1 MPIVDFTKPLIIV
14 FALIIYTVLM
24 YISYKRRK
32 SIVIALMLFTS
43 LMILIFHSADY
54 ILLKPDTVDEIK
66 KALMYSIIG
75 DMFFIYLSFI
85 SYLYLDKK
93 FEELFVVLGGY
104 DGKYDIVI
112 FGSDHI
118 RYGRCKHQR
127 KYQHNSRL

>member
-1 MPIVDFTKPLIIV
+1 MPIIDFTKPLIIV

-66 KALMYSIIG
+66 KALMYYWRYVFYIFIIH
-75 DMFFIYLSFI
+75 IV
-85 SYLYLDKK
+85 
-93 FEELFVVLGGY
+93 FVFRQ
-104 DGKYDIVI
+104 KI
-112 FGSDHI
+112 
-118 RYGRCKHQR
+118 
-127 KYQHNSRL
+127 

>member
-1 MPIVDFTKPLIIV
+1 MPIIDFTKPLIIV

-54 ILLKPDTVDEIK
+54 ILLKQDTVDEIK
-66 KALMYSIIG
+66 KALMYYIIG

-93 FEELFVVLGGY
+93 FEEFKTKKPKDNKKDKDLDWFWS
-104 DGKYDIVI
+104 KT
-112 FGSDHI
+112 
-118 RYGRCKHQR
+118 
-127 KYQHNSRL
+127 

>member
-1 MPIVDFTKPLIIV
+1 MPIIDFTKPLIIV

-66 KALMYSIIG
+66 KALMLFYYWRYVFYIFIIH
-75 DMFFIYLSFI
+75 IV
-85 SYLYLDKK
+85 
-93 FEELFVVLGGY
+93 FVFRQ
-104 DGKYDIVI
+104 KI
-112 FGSDHI
+112 
-118 RYGRCKHQR
+118 
-127 KYQHNSRL
+127 

>member
-1 MPIVDFTKPLIIV
+1 MPIIDFTKPLIIV

-75 DMFFIYLSFI
+75 DMFFIYL
-85 SYLYLDKK
+85 
-93 FEELFVVLGGY
+93 
-104 DGKYDIVI
+104 
-112 FGSDHI
+112 
-118 RYGRCKHQR
+118 
-127 KYQHNSRL
+127 

>member
-1 MPIVDFTKPLIIV
+1 MPIINFTKPLIIV
-14 FALIIYTVLM
+14 LTLIIYIVLM
-24 YISYKRRK
+24 YISYKKRK

-93 FEELFVVLGGY
+93 FEEFKTKKPKDNKKDKDLDWFWS
-104 DGKYDIVI
+104 KT
-112 FGSDHI
+112 
-118 RYGRCKHQR
+118 
-127 KYQHNSRL
+127 

>member
-1 MPIVDFTKPLIIV
+1 MPIIDFTKPLIIV

-104 DGKYDIVI
+104 DGKCDIVI

-118 RYGRCKHQR
+118 RYGSCKHQR

>member
-1 MPIVDFTKPLIIV
+1 MPIIDFTKPLIIV

-24 YISYKRRK
+24 YISYKRRKK

-93 FEELFVVLGGY
+93 KFEEF
-104 DGKYDIVI
+104 KTKKQKII
-112 FGSDHI
+112 KRI
-118 RYGRCKHQR
+118 KT
-127 KYQHNSRL
+127 

>member
-54 ILLKPDTVDEIK
+54 
-66 KALMYSIIG
+66 
-75 DMFFIYLSFI
+75 
-85 SYLYLDKK
+85 
-93 FEELFVVLGGY
+93 
-104 DGKYDIVI
+104 
-112 FGSDHI
+112 
-118 RYGRCKHQR
+118 
-127 KYQHNSRL
+127 N